1 MHKVKFGKE
10 IHIERGK
17 PYHEISA
24 MIMASV
30 KNLANENQ

>member
-1 MHKVKFGKE
+1 MHKARFGKE

-24 MIMASV
+24 MITAIIN
-30 KNLANENQ
+30 NLAKEN

>member
-1 MHKVKFGKE
+1 MKSGKQ

-17 PYHEISA
+17 PYHEIVG

-30 KNLANENQ
+30 KEHKI

>member
-17 PYHEISA
+17 PYHDISA
-24 MIMASV
+24 MIMASI
-30 KNLANENQ
+30 KNLVNEAN